1 MLTFFVGGGIPTAL
15 VHLRS
20 LGQHPDPHCGLCRSF
35 LTIMDLKK
43 KTKTKQ
49 QQKRFPWVEAPSVKC
64 IHISSVAACSPGL
77 KREDAVVRF
86 FTLDFL
92 GPYLPIQWS
101 IFSYEFAQ

>member
-1 MLTFFVGGGIPTAL
+1 MLTFFVGGGGDSHCISTFEELGTAS
-15 VHLRS
+15 RPS
-20 LGQHPDPHCGLCRSF
+20 LWPMQVILDHNGF
-35 LTIMDLKK
+35 K
-43 KTKTKQ
+43 KTKQ

-86 FTLDFL
+86 FPLDFL

>member
-1 MLTFFVGGGIPTAL
+1 MLTLLGGEIPAAL

-43 KTKTKQ
+43 KKQ

-77 KREDAVVRF
+77 KREDALVRF
-86 FTLDFL
+86 FPLDFL